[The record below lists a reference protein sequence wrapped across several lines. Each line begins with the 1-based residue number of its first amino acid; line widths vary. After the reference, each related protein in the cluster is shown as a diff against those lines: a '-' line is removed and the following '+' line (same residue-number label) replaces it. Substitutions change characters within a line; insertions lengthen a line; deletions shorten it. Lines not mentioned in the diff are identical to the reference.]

1 MFRKSVP
8 HRFGNIAVMK
18 LLIFSPA
25 FFREKETIRINSVK
39 FTGSSEEL
47 GSKMILPHPE
57 TILPLQN
64 NY

>member
-1 MFRKSVP
+1 MFWRSVQ
-8 HRFGNIAVMK
+8 HRFENIAGMK

-47 GSKMILPHPE
+47 GSKMILPHPVM
-57 TILPLQN
+57 ILPLQN